1 MMFQYGRQC
10 AGAMRKCAQILLVC
24 AALTMTG
31 GVACAQTVQD
41 FARLSGQGRSVLQ
54 GVGLVVGLNK
64 TGDDG
69 KELAM
74 ARPLAA
80 MLQNQGVPIGR
91 MSELEKGKSVALV
104 QVMCRLPE
112 TGALTN
118 DTYDVSVSTLGSCS
132 SLRGGRLYL
141 TAMRGPFKNDPEIY
155 AFAEG
160 QIELDDATMTTSGR
174 VRGGAQLVTD
184 IKMEP
189 VGDEFELVVEPHFVG
204 WGTTAAIAEAINAE
218 SGDPSQGREGRR
230 IAVAIDDR
238 SVRVLVPESERVQR
252 ANFMRDVLKAPINT
266 SAMPATVIVNQRNGA
281 IILTGNVTIGPVAI
295 THKSLVITSTTPA
308 PTPTQENPLV
318 LRDRWAR
325 TEVPLTNPTDS
336 LRLSDL
342 VAAFKQLDI
351 SVSDQIEILQMLH
364 KTGSLKARIVID

>member
-1 MMFQYGRQC
+1 ML
-10 AGAMRKCAQILLVC
+10 AGYIQKFRHAAHLLLPFAAVLALAQ
-24 AALTMTG
+24 LTQ
-31 GVACAQTVQD
+31 AQTVQD
-41 FARLSGQGRSVLQ
+41 FARLGGQGRSVLQ
-54 GVGLVVGLNK
+54 GIGLVVGLNK

-80 MLQNQGVPIGR
+80 MLQNQGVPIGK
-91 MSELEKGKSVALV
+91 MADLEKGKSVALV

-118 DTYDVSVSTLGSCS
+118 DTFDVSVSTLGSCS

-141 TAMRGPFKNDPEIY
+141 TAMRGPFKNDPDIY

-160 QIELDDATMTTSGR
+160 PIELDDSTITTNGR

-189 VGDEFELVVEPHFVG
+189 VGDEFELVVEPNFVG

-230 IAVAIDDR
+230 IAIAVDDR
-238 SVRVLVPESERVQR
+238 TVRVVVPESERVQR
-252 ANFMRDVLKAPINT
+252 ANFMRDVLKAPVNT

-281 IILTGNVTIGPVAI
+281 IILTGNVAIGPVAI
-295 THKSLVITSTTPA
+295 THKSLIITTTVPTPA
-308 PTPTQENPLV
+308 PTQDNPLV
-318 LRDRWAR
+318 TRDRWAR
-325 TEVPLTNPTDS
+325 ADVPVTNPADAA
-336 LRLSDL
+336 RLSDL
-342 VAAFKQLDI
+342 IAAFKQLDI
-351 SVSDQIEILQMLH
+351 SVFDQIEILQMLH
-364 KTGSLKARIVID
+364 KTGSLKAKIVID